1 MSIPL
6 FYNAMVEVNPF
17 STGSN
22 KLINE
27 ILSRYKDFVVVYT
40 DSNVVN
46 SMFTCYDEEDT
57 ALFLRLI
64 GFDYEWKGRKGFVD
78 EFGIKHY
85 GANKSAQVLYLLD
98 HFVSFLNPIEK
109 QFTYKDV
116 KVRLI
121 LSDLTLELFDSDHA
135 EAKSI
140 LKELLMLY
148 FFTIDSTLAYK
159 RLTFKFSDENEFK
172 FPRGEDPKL
181 RGAPWGPME
190 QPRLS
195 KEDDLILQYD

>member
-17 STGSN
+17 SISGN

-27 ILSRYKDFVVVYT
+27 IPGRYKDFVVVYA
-40 DSNVVN
+40 DGSVVN
-46 SMFTCYDEEDT
+46 LMFTCYDREDT
-57 ALFLRLI
+57 ALFSRSI
-64 GFDYEWKGRKGFVD
+64 GLEYEWKGRKGFID

-85 GANKSAQVLYLLD
+85 GANKKESAQVFCLLD
-98 HFVSFLNPIEK
+98 YFVFFFNAIRK
-109 QFTYKDV
+109 QFTYEDV

-121 LSDLTLELFDSDHA
+121 LGDFILKLFDSDHA

-148 FFTIDSTLAYK
+148 PFTIDGTLGFLI
-159 RLTFKFSDENEFK
+159 R
-172 FPRGEDPKL
+172 RGRILYPPWVPPWEGLKT
-181 RGAPWGPME
+181 PWGPMG
-190 QPRLS
+190 PHGAA
-195 KEDDLILQYD
+195 

>member
-1 MSIPL
+1 
-6 FYNAMVEVNPF
+6 MVEVNPF
-17 STGSN
+17 STNGN

-27 ILSRYKDFVVVYT
+27 ILGRYKDFVVVYAN
-40 DSNVVN
+40 SSVVN

-64 GFDYEWKGRKGFVD
+64 GLEYEWKGRKGFID

-85 GANKSAQVLYLLD
+85 GANKESAQVFCLFD
-98 HFVSFLNPIEK
+98 HFVSFFNAIRK
-109 QFTYKDV
+109 QFTHEDV

-121 LSDLTLELFDSDHA
+121 LSDPTLKLFDSDHA

-148 FFTIDSTLAYK
+148 PFTIDGTLGF
-159 RLTFKFSDENEFK
+159 LMG
-172 FPRGEDPKL
+172 RGRILYPPWVPPWGGLKT
-181 RGAPWGPME
+181 PWGPMG
-190 QPRLS
+190 PHGAA
-195 KEDDLILQYD
+195 